1 SMKNQKN
8 DGLHGPRPTGP
19 RPYGPQQVIIQPP
32 KGYVPPLR
40 NELQPIGVY
49 SIDTGFWVGLPIE
62 AFTEALVVAE
72 SKHAVD
78 RIDERDKVEAKIT
91 TASEVG
97 TRRTASFEV
106 RDGEVAFLNRIVV
119 TSPAESGP
127 AVGDIVKVNFRISR
141 WEHPDARIGETVN
154 EDGRSY
160 WSESKGTSAADTYTV
175 DLPAQGELGEE
186 LRLVGPARVTLVA
199 ELVGAAAGTDL
210 TATLTPY
217 GRKARRLVE

>member
-1 SMKNQKN
+1 MKDPKN
-8 DGLHGPRPTGP
+8 DGLHGPRPSGP

-40 NELQPIGVY
+40 NELQPLGVF
-49 SIDTGFWVGLPIE
+49 SLDTGFWVGLPIE
-62 AFTEALVVAE
+62 AFTEALIVAE

-78 RIDERDKVEAKIT
+78 RIDERDSVEVTIT

-106 RDGEVAFLNRIVV
+106 RDGEVAFLNRIVLV
-119 TSPAESGP
+119 TPGESGP
-127 AVGDIVKVNFRISR
+127 AVGDIVRINFRISE
-141 WEHPDARIGETVN
+141 WEHSDARNGELVN

-160 WSESKGTSAADTYTV
+160 WSESKGTLAVDTYTV
-175 DLPAQGELGEE
+175 QLTAQGEIGEE
-186 LRLVGPARVTLVA
+186 LRLAGPARVTLVA
-199 ELVGAAAGTDL
+199 ELVGATAGADL

-217 GRKARRLVE
+217 GRKAKRLVG